1 MNGCNTGVTLIQSII
16 HAMRGMLAAR
26 RSQIAIVHLL
36 LNRGDRRSGKKR
48 GDRRERRSK

>member
-1 MNGCNTGVTLIQSII
+1 
-16 HAMRGMLAAR
+16 MRGMLAAR

-48 GDRRERRSK
+48 GDRRREKKQVKREESDMGKSLGKTQ